1 MKTYKL
7 RGTLVNVSVGKYGN
21 KRPAILIKD
30 ADGMPYMTATINVAS
45 DSHVALEDVVIKNY
59 SENEGIYE
67 WLIDRNIIL
76 PAYASISL
84 AHGNYAP
91 ICELNPE
98 SEWKDE
104 MNVLEDVDDYLN

>member
-7 RGTLVNVSVGKYGN
+7 RGTLVNVSIGKYGN

-30 ADGMPYMTATINVAS
+30 ADGMPYMTATINLSNDHPV
-45 DSHVALEDVVIKNY
+45 VIEDVVIKDY
-59 SENEGIYE
+59 SENEGIYQ
-67 WLIDRNIIL
+67 WLVDRNIIL
-76 PAYASISL
+76 PAYGELSL
-84 AHGNYAP
+84 PHGSHAP

-98 SEWKDE
+98 GEWKDE